1 MKDVVRLVVVILVC
15 QLPPVPKTAPAR
27 DFGRK
32 HQRINGGDD
41 DQNEADHQADDEN
54 DGHHHDHHARF
65 FDSSQRFQ
73 QKGTKEKIMHL
84 KKPNF
89 TFCSVTTAKTF
100 KNGFLIDCNYFII
113 C

>member
-41 DQNEADHQADDEN
+41 DDNDADNDADD
-54 DGHHHDHHARF
+54 DYDHHHYNHNDLSE
-65 FDSSQRFQ
+65 DNSSQRF
-73 QKGTKEKIMHL
+73 
-84 KKPNF
+84 
-89 TFCSVTTAKTF
+89 
-100 KNGFLIDCNYFII
+100 
-113 C
+113 